1 MDSSQAPLI
10 SSNRHDDDA
19 PYDAVDD
26 EPGSRASPAKAIDGH
41 PGLFVLILTFAAG
54 ISGLLFGY
62 DTGVISA
69 TLVSIGKA
77 LSDRDLTSMDKSI
90 ITSSTSLFAL
100 LISPFSSIIADRLGR
115 KRVILYADIL
125 FIVGAVL
132 QAVSSTVPVM
142 VAGRCIIGAAVGAA
156 SFVVPLYIAEIAP
169 SSYRGRLVTINVLF
183 ITLGQMAAYII
194 GWALSTYAS
203 KETGWRWMVGLGALP
218 AGLQGALVAFMPETP
233 RWLVKAGRSDD
244 AKRVIQKVNGV
255 QGRFDGTAD
264 AIIKEIEIEVREEE
278 EARHLQDRQASGP
291 WKGLGAW
298 HELLGEGKHRRALA
312 IACLLQ
318 GLQQLC
324 GFNSL
329 MYFSATI
336 FSIMGFESPTLT
348 SLIVA
353 ITNFVFTLIAL
364 GLIDRIGRRRILLYS
379 IPFMALGLLLAAAG
393 FSYLSLEP
401 SPATRDEDATAP
413 AGEGETR
420 SAVVV
425 LVSIMIYVA
434 SYALGL
440 GNVPWMQS
448 ELFPLS
454 VRSVGSG
461 VATATNWAANFAVG
475 LTFLPLM
482 DALSPSWTFVLY
494 AAVCA
499 VGYGLVWRIYPET
512 AGLSLEEATA
522 LLDNG
527 WGVRR

>member
-1 MDSSQAPLI
+1 
-10 SSNRHDDDA
+10 
-19 PYDAVDD
+19 
-26 EPGSRASPAKAIDGH
+26 
-41 PGLFVLILTFAAG
+41 
-54 ISGLLFGY
+54 
-62 DTGVISA
+62 
-69 TLVSIGKA
+69 
-77 LSDRDLTSMDKSI
+77 
-90 ITSSTSLFAL
+90 
-100 LISPFSSIIADRLGR
+100 
-115 KRVILYADIL
+115 
-125 FIVGAVL
+125 
-132 QAVSSTVPVM
+132 
-142 VAGRCIIGAAVGAA
+142 
-156 SFVVPLYIAEIAP
+156 
-169 SSYRGRLVTINVLF
+169 
-183 ITLGQMAAYII
+183 
-194 GWALSTYAS
+194 
-203 KETGWRWMVGLGALP
+203 
-218 AGLQGALVAFMPETP
+218 
-233 RWLVKAGRSDD
+233 
-244 AKRVIQKVNGV
+244 
-255 QGRFDGTAD
+255 
-264 AIIKEIEIEVREEE
+264 
-278 EARHLQDRQASGP
+278 
-291 WKGLGAW
+291 
-298 HELLGEGKHRRALA
+298 
-312 IACLLQ
+312 
-318 GLQQLC
+318 
-324 GFNSL
+324 

-401 SPATRDEDATAP
+401 SPATHDEDATAP